1 MSYIH
6 KSILDNI
13 NLYKS
18 FLEQNINNL
27 INYNINYSKIN
38 LFSTGEYRLFSIIT
52 ENVRLDLNYLLSLN
66 PDFDILGFP
75 ALKRNVRISIEAY
88 YDLFNL
94 VADRT
99 YIEILK
105 YQSQKI
111 NHVNRAIIQKYMP
124 FLNRRKFTLNKSPLT
139 IKEKATIAKN
149 KNRLAPHIYKQM
161 KEFAT
166 DSNSYIHPDI
176 FVDPINNKDIVLK
189 LLIFCDCRLIMYAFD
204 LLNSFFA
211 KYHAPYISII
221 NPYDEYNRLYTA
233 IASVPWIYL

>member
-1 MSYIH
+1 
-6 KSILDNI
+6 
-13 NLYKS
+13 
-18 FLEQNINNL
+18 
-27 INYNINYSKIN
+27 
-38 LFSTGEYRLFSIIT
+38 
-52 ENVRLDLNYLLSLN
+52 
-66 PDFDILGFP
+66 
-75 ALKRNVRISIEAY
+75 
-88 YDLFNL
+88 
-94 VADRT
+94 
-99 YIEILK
+99 
-105 YQSQKI
+105 
-111 NHVNRAIIQKYMP
+111 MP